1 MIKDEST
8 FDMFKVFAKEE
19 LYVAEISNEQC
30 EQKIKNIV
38 KYVEKVRVDYRN
50 PAAHRNSL
58 NAISAEA
65 CMGYMIETYK
75 KLKEIL
81 EDMKC

>member
-1 MIKDEST
+1 MKQ
-8 FDMFKVFAKEE
+8 FFCMFKKFAKEE
-19 LYVAEISNEQC
+19 LYLPMILYEEC

-50 PAAHRNSL
+50 PAAHRHSL
-58 NAISAEA
+58 DAVSAEA
-65 CMGYMIETYK
+65 CMGYIIETYK

-81 EDMKC
+81 EDMKF